1 MLFSVVARAILR
13 LFRTVNKLLCLVPQ
27 TPVFALDFA
36 LDSFF
41 RSWRQHFKFEYTC
54 RYKYPFDS
62 LKFEKMDID
71 LENPQIPRESV
82 STYAFID
89 VY

>member
-1 MLFSVVARAILR
+1 MLFSGVTRAIRR
-13 LFRTVNKLLCLVPQ
+13 LFRTVNKLLCLVSQ

-41 RSWRQHFKFEYTC
+41 GTRRQHFKFDHTC

-82 STYAFID
+82 STYGFID